1 MAPEVV
7 GSKYQSLA
15 GAPFHVQEY
24 SESMESRNVM
34 LRRPSIGAHT
44 AKTLTSVAPLA
55 IRSAMPSSV
64 TISSPDWSKA
74 QPTKV

>member
-24 SESMESRNVM
+24 SESMESRKVM

-44 AKTLTSVAPLA
+44 AKTLTFSVPEA
-55 IRSAMPSSV
+55 ISSAMPSLL
-64 TISSPDWSKA
+64 TIFSPDWSKA